1 MRPSTIAS
9 TYATRETSAITHY
22 KYIILEERCKKCGA
36 CMEVCFEDAIVRT
49 AKEVCEID
57 QAACTQCGVC
67 LEACQVNAIK
77 KKFSISVLIKN
88 LFNTN
93 ERSDTKNG

>member
-1 MRPSTIAS
+1 
-9 TYATRETSAITHY
+9 
-22 KYIILEERCKKCGA
+22 
-36 CMEVCFEDAIVRT
+36 MEVCFEDAIVRT

-57 QAACTQCGVC
+57 QTACTQCGVC

-88 LFNTN
+88 LFHIN